1 MVILLQI
8 ALVLALVGLVVG
20 LFMRGRQAAE
30 RELTAQQRVEAY
42 MLTLRRD
49 APNPELAAM
58 SDGELRELLV
68 ASARNLRMQSERRW
82 YLLIAGG
89 FVSFLAAIVVAT
101 EEGTRGFAIA
111 VVIGAIVLY
120 GLNEYLGRR
129 MRAPLEARGLD
140 AERLR
145 VE

>member
-1 MVILLQI
+1 MVILLEI
-8 ALVLALVGLVVG
+8 ALVLALVGLG
-20 LFMRGRQAAE
+20 LGMLLRGRRASA
-30 RELTAQQRVEAY
+30 REAVAVQRVEAY
-42 MLTLRRD
+42 MQTIRRV
-49 APNPELAAM
+49 APTPELAAM
-58 SDGELRELLV
+58 SDSELRELLLS
-68 ASARNLRMQSERRW
+68 SARNLRLQSERRW

-89 FVSFLAAIVVAT
+89 FVGFVAAIVIAT
-101 EEGTRGFAIA
+101 EEGTRGFGIVVLIA
-111 VVIGAIVLY
+111 AVVLY

>member
-8 ALVLALVGLVVG
+8 ALVLALAGLVFG
-20 LFMRGRQAAE
+20 LVTRSRRVAE
-30 RELTAQQRVEAY
+30 REATAQQRIEAY

-68 ASARNLRMQSERRW
+68 SSARNFRMQSERRW

-101 EEGTRGFAIA
+101 EEGMRGFGIA
-111 VVIGAIVLY
+111 VLIGAVVLY

-129 MRAPLEARGLD
+129 MRAPLEARGFD

>member
-1 MVILLQI
+1 MVILLEI

-20 LFMRGRQAAE
+20 MLLRGRKATE
-30 RELTAQQRVEAY
+30 REVVAGQRVDAY
-42 MLTLRRD
+42 MQTIRRE
-49 APNPELAAM
+49 APTPELAAM
-58 SDGELRELLV
+58 SDNELRELLLS
-68 ASARNLRMQSERRW
+68 SARNLRLQSERRW

-89 FVSFLAAIVVAT
+89 FVGFLAAILIAT
-101 EEGTRGFAIA
+101 EEGTRGFGIA
-111 VVIGAIVLY
+111 VVVGAVVLY

>member
-1 MVILLQI
+1 MVILIEI

-20 LFMRGRQAAE
+20 MLLRGRRAAE
-30 RELTAQQRVEAY
+30 RESVAGQRVEAY
-42 MLTLRRD
+42 MQTIRRE
-49 APNPELAAM
+49 APTPELAAM
-58 SDGELRELLV
+58 SDGALRELLLS
-68 ASARNLRMQSERRW
+68 SARNLRLQSERRW

-89 FVSFLAAIVVAT
+89 FIGFLAAILIAT
-101 EEGTRGFAIA
+101 EEGTRGFGIA
-111 VVIGAIVLY
+111 MLVAAVVLY
-120 GLNEYLGRR
+120 GINEYLRRR

>member
-1 MVILLQI
+1 MVIFLVI
-8 ALVLALVGLVVG
+8 ALVLALFGLVVG
-20 LFMRGRQAAE
+20 MVLRGRRATE
-30 RELTAQQRVEAY
+30 REAVAGQRVDAY
-42 MLTLRRD
+42 MQSIRRE
-49 APNPELAAM
+49 APTPELAAM
-58 SDGELRELLV
+58 SDSELRELLLS
-68 ASARNLRMQSERRW
+68 SARNLRLQSERRW

-89 FVSFLAAIVVAT
+89 FVAFISAIVIAT
-101 EEGTRGFAIA
+101 EEGTRGFGIA
-111 VVIGAIVLY
+111 ALVGAVVLY

>member
-1 MVILLQI
+1 MVILLEI
-8 ALVLALVGLVVG
+8 ALVLALVGLGVG
-20 LFMRGRQAAE
+20 MLLRGRRASAREAVAA
-30 RELTAQQRVEAY
+30 QRVEAY
-42 MLTLRRD
+42 MQTIRRE
-49 APNPELAAM
+49 APTPELAAM
-58 SDGELRELLV
+58 SDSELRELLLS
-68 ASARNLRMQSERRW
+68 SARNLRLQSERRW

-89 FVSFLAAIVVAT
+89 FVGFMAAIVIAT
-101 EEGTRGFAIA
+101 EEGTRGFGIVVLIA
-111 VVIGAIVLY
+111 AVVLY

>member
-1 MVILLQI
+1 MVILLEI
-8 ALVLALVGLVVG
+8 ALVLALVGLG
-20 LFMRGRQAAE
+20 IGMLLRGRRASA
-30 RELTAQQRVEAY
+30 REAVAVQRVEAY
-42 MLTLRRD
+42 MQTIRRE
-49 APNPELAAM
+49 APTPELAAM
-58 SDGELRELLV
+58 SDSELRELLLS
-68 ASARNLRMQSERRW
+68 SARNLRLQSERRW

-89 FVSFLAAIVVAT
+89 FVGFVAAIVIAT
-101 EEGTRGFAIA
+101 EDGTRGFGIVVLIA
-111 VVIGAIVLY
+111 AVVLY

>member
-1 MVILLQI
+1 MVILLEI

-20 LFMRGRQAAE
+20 LLLRGRRASE
-30 RELTAQQRVEAY
+30 REAVAGQRVEAY
-42 MLTLRRD
+42 MQSIRRE
-49 APNPELAAM
+49 APTPELAAM
-58 SDGELRELLV
+58 SDGELRELLLS
-68 ASARNLRMQSERRW
+68 SARNLRLQSERRW

-89 FVSFLAAIVVAT
+89 FVGFLAAIVVAT
-101 EEGTRGFAIA
+101 EEGTRGFGIS
-111 VVIGAIVLY
+111 VLVGALVLY